1 MSSTEAPAVL
11 QRAVLDVVDH
21 SQAASSV
28 RIETVLAVLFAAAAV
43 LFASYLAVISSL
55 A

>member
-11 QRAVLDVVDH
+11 ERVAVGVADH
-21 SQAASSV
+21 SRAAAGLK
-28 RIETVLAVLFAAAAV
+28 IETALVVLFAAAAV
-43 LFASYLAVISSL
+43 LFASYLAVITGL